1 MTQPSQY
8 AMFDFTEANDAAI
21 VAGSDW
27 HVTLTYLD
35 ANGNPRDLT
44 GFDGFMQ
51 IRSKPGGTLL
61 ADVTVAITPEIGEI
75 SLSLVAAETTV
86 IAGQSGV
93 YDLLIQSVTETVA
106 LMRGRVDIL
115 PGVTVIEA

>member
-1 MTQPSQY
+1 
-8 AMFDFTEANDAAI
+8 
-21 VAGSDW
+21 
-27 HVTLTYLD
+27 
-35 ANGNPRDLT
+35 
-44 GFDGFMQ
+44 MQ

-61 ADVTVAITPEIGEI
+61 TEVTVVITPEIGEI